1 MTFEQ
6 RAHIMLPRSKVKTNS
21 GTGLLNTVINSLPIE
36 LHLPG
41 YQYCG
46 PGTNLK
52 KRLALGQPGIN
63 GLDSACREHDIAYD
77 KSNSLSDRGVADSI
91 LEERAWSRVG
101 AKDADYKEKAAAWLV
116 TTGMKAK
123 RKIGA
128 GCGFSNIVGV
138 CKKALK
144 KSLKSR
150 PGTSNMSSLIKS
162 TVRVARK
169 HVKATA
175 GGRSKKNKLPRIIR
189 VPKTGGSLT
198 LIPILA
204 GLSALGTLAG
214 GVANIVRT
222 IRGIRSNNGSQVHLG
237 KGMYLTPYKN
247 GGSYTIVR
255 KSRTTVGGGTAV
267 AKRKKM
273 AVKKKKSTANKK
285 NNKKSRKIK
294 PVKKSSRTK
303 N

>member
-1 MTFEQ
+1 
-6 RAHIMLPRSKVKTNS
+6 MLSRTKVKTNS
-21 GTGLLNTVINSLPIE
+21 GAGLLNTVINSLPIE
-36 LHLPG
+36 LHIPG

-77 KSNSLSDRGVADSI
+77 KSNSLPVRGAADRI
-91 LEERAWSRVG
+91 LEESAWNRVG

-123 RKIGA
+123 RKIGG
-128 GCGFSNIVGV
+128 GCGFANIVGV

-144 KSLKSR
+144 KSIKSCV
-150 PGTSNMSSLIKS
+150 GTPNMSSLIKS

-169 HVKATA
+169 HVKSA
-175 GGRSKKNKLPRIIR
+175 GARSKKNKNKPPRVIR

-198 LIPILA
+198 LIPVLA

-222 IRGIRSNNGSQVHLG
+222 IRGIRSKTGSSVHLG
-237 KGMYLTPYKN
+237 KGVYLSPYKSA
-247 GGSYTIVR
+247 GSHTIAR
-255 KSRTTVGGGTAV
+255 KSNAV
-267 AKRKKM
+267 ASRKCVGSGSGKKTIKKRKKP
-273 AVKKKKSTANKK
+273 AAGIRKKKKLRKIKS
-285 NNKKSRKIK
+285 NKKS
-294 PVKKSSRTK
+294 STSK